1 MNYNEKRMMS
11 EEYGKD
17 FDGCVWVAVIT
28 AVVIVAAIVILFT

>member
-1 MNYNEKRMMS
+1 MNDDEKRMMS

-17 FDGCVWVAVIT
+17 FSGCVWAAIA